1 MNKRNKDVEA
11 TKLRREDQVL
21 KDLRREYNEAA
32 KHVKEKIKTLA
43 EREQSK
49 SVIYQKKYQEQL
61 LNQINSALNSLDTVN
76 TVSDYLKDSYY
87 NGFMGALYDI
97 QGQGIPIIVP
107 FDQNALTKMISTTS
121 DNIKLSKKLYT
132 HVTAL
137 KNRVRKEVS
146 IGIAAGEMYDQV
158 AARIDRAAN
167 IGFNNAYRIART
179 EGHRVS
185 QASALE
191 AMQAAKDSGADVVK
205 QWDSTLDGRTRK
217 EHRKLDGQIRELDE
231 QFSVSGRKAMHPG
244 GFGRPEQDINCRCTV
259 LQRAK
264 WALDQDELDEL
275 KRRADFF
282 ELDKSKDFADFKKK
296 YMKAA
301 KEIEKAEEKAKETV
315 KNGLLSA
322 DNFPKEFL
330 TGAAKKRTER
340 LAEYINNLE
349 ENREGMRNLLGD
361 LPEYKAANSKM
372 LKLYN
377 NMNKLADSIELK
389 VTYKSSSGYQLAKW
403 RDMWTGETIKR
414 EIVLP
419 MLKGEN
425 ITGQIHT
432 TVHEMGHLFDSY
444 AKDVSDDALHAAL
457 MKSCFKN
464 PDALSDDMKK
474 IFKDAD
480 VKANLKRDEIK
491 RQFDEKRK
499 DLNERIDKA
508 LKDETSTY
516 SDIKKLEKELK
527 QLVKDFQAESSIEV
541 RNAMNGVNALEDIY
555 DALTGGE
562 LRESGGALYGH
573 GKDYYAQWENRAA
586 EIWAN
591 YCSLSILRPD
601 LIDELRK
608 DKPELVDALDAILDE
623 LTKEL

>member
-21 KDLRREYNEAA
+21 KDLRREYNTAA
-32 KHVKEKIKTLA
+32 ERVKEKIKTLA

-61 LNQINSALNSLDTVN
+61 LNQINSTLDSLDTVN

-87 NGFMGALYDI
+87 DGFMGALYDI

-132 HVTAL
+132 NVTAL

-217 EHRKLDGQIRELDE
+217 EHRKLDGQIAELD
-231 QFSVSGRKAMHPG
+231 QPFRVSGRKAMHPG

-301 KEIEKAEEKAKETV
+301 EKVEKTEKKGRALNSISLELDKIGVKYNPVEKFKTKPKDIIKNLAGQDRTRGSCASLGFTYIARKLGFNVLDFRDGESRSYFSKTLNIMNVFKVAGATETRKIAKSE
-315 KNGLLSA
+315 
-322 DNFPKEFL
+322 L
-330 TGAAKKRTER
+330 T
-340 LAEYINNLE
+340 
-349 ENREGMRNLLGD
+349 
-361 LPEYKAANSKM
+361 AANQL
-372 LKLYN
+372 LKQVEEGKEYYFFAGRHAAIVRNDKKEGLQY
-377 NMNKLADSIELK
+377 LELQGNDEQNGWK
-389 VTYKSSSGYQLAKW
+389 PFKTEHMTQRQMIARRFGCSSSTRYGGIAHMYDL
-403 RDMWTGETIKR
+403 
-414 EIVLP
+414 
-419 MLKGEN
+419 
-425 ITGQIHT
+425 
-432 TVHEMGHLFDSY
+432 
-444 AKDVSDDALHAAL
+444 
-457 MKSCFKN
+457 
-464 PDALSDDMKK
+464 
-474 IFKDAD
+474 
-480 VKANLKRDEIK
+480 DEIK
-491 RQFDEKRK
+491 NTDEFA
-499 DLNERIDKA
+499 DIVGYINTNES
-508 LKDETSTY
+508 E
-516 SDIKKLEKELK
+516 
-527 QLVKDFQAESSIEV
+527 QVKGA
-541 RNAMNGVNALEDIY
+541 
-555 DALTGGE
+555 GG
-562 LRESGGALYGH
+562 GM
-573 GKDYYAQWENRAA
+573 K
-586 EIWAN
+586 
-591 YCSLSILRPD
+591 
-601 LIDELRK
+601 
-608 DKPELVDALDAILDE
+608 
-623 LTKEL
+623 

>member
-11 TKLRREDQVL
+11 TKLRREDQIL
-21 KDLRREYNEAA
+21 KDLRREYNTAA
-32 KHVKEKIKTLA
+32 ERVKEKIKTLA

-61 LNQINSALNSLDTVN
+61 LNQINSALDSLDTVN

-296 YMKAA
+296 YLKAA
-301 KEIEKAEEKAKETV
+301 EKIT
-315 KNGLLSA
+315 
-322 DNFPKEFL
+322 
-330 TGAAKKRTER
+330 
-340 LAEYINNLE
+340 
-349 ENREGMRNLLGD
+349 
-361 LPEYKAANSKM
+361 
-372 LKLYN
+372 
-377 NMNKLADSIELK
+377 
-389 VTYKSSSGYQLAKW
+389 
-403 RDMWTGETIKR
+403 ETIK
-414 EIVLP
+414 
-419 MLKGEN
+419 KGTIDRSAQIYKDFTKEN
-425 ITGQIHT
+425 I
-432 TVHEMGHLFDSY
+432 D
-444 AKDVSDDALHAAL
+444 DV
-457 MKSCFKN
+457 
-464 PDALSDDMKK
+464 
-474 IFKDAD
+474 
-480 VKANLKRDEIK
+480 
-491 RQFDEKRK
+491 
-499 DLNERIDKA
+499 
-508 LKDETSTY
+508 
-516 SDIKKLEKELK
+516 
-527 QLVKDFQAESSIEV
+527 
-541 RNAMNGVNALEDIY
+541 
-555 DALTGGE
+555 
-562 LRESGGALYGH
+562 LY
-573 GKDYYAQWENRAA
+573 
-586 EIWAN
+586 
-591 YCSLSILRPD
+591 
-601 LIDELRK
+601 
-608 DKPELVDALDAILDE
+608 
-623 LTKEL
+623 

>member
-21 KDLRREYNEAA
+21 KDLRREYNTAA
-32 KHVKEKIKTLA
+32 ERVKEKIKTLA

-61 LNQINSALNSLDTVN
+61 LNQINSALDSLDTVN

-231 QFSVSGRKAMHPG
+231 QFTVSGRKAMHPG

-282 ELDKSKDFADFKKK
+282 ELDKSKDFAEFKKK
-296 YMKAA
+296 YLKAA
-301 KEIEKAEEKAKETV
+301 EKITETIKKGTIDRSAQIYKDFAKENIDDVARIVENASGNVKTVWIKYEKDLRMATTKDTRGACFSRYQGVFFNLKSDSKGFESKRFKEPPYATFFHEFGHNIDMLAGRDHKMINFSRDYKDGIFGKTIRNEVKAKLDALEPEIKAEFK
-315 KNGLLSA
+315 KNKM
-322 DNFPKEFL
+322 NPKFWFDH
-330 TGAAKKRTER
+330 
-340 LAEYINNLE
+340 
-349 ENREGMRNLLGD
+349 GM
-361 LPEYKAANSKM
+361 
-372 LKLYN
+372 
-377 NMNKLADSIELK
+377 MNEQ
-389 VTYKSSSGYQLAKW
+389 TYKSYLENGLPDYYKRKRFSVKLVYGKLKRMMQKEMKDNSYMGDLSDILEGA
-403 RDMWTGETIKR
+403 TNGEIK
-414 EIVLP
+414 L
-419 MLKGEN
+419 G
-425 ITGQIHT
+425 
-432 TVHEMGHLFDSY
+432 MGHGNSY
-444 AKDVSDDALHAAL
+444 W
-457 MKSCFKN
+457 KN
-464 PDALSDDMKK
+464 PN
-474 IFKDAD
+474 
-480 VKANLKRDEIK
+480 NLPSEAFAEFFAATMGNPDS
-491 RQFDEKRK
+491 
-499 DLNERIDKA
+499 
-508 LKDETSTY
+508 LKT
-516 SDIKKLEKELK
+516 
-527 QLVKDFQAESSIEV
+527 
-541 RNAMNGVNALEDIY
+541 
-555 DALTGGE
+555 
-562 LRESGGALYGH
+562 
-573 GKDYYAQWENRAA
+573 
-586 EIWAN
+586 
-591 YCSLSILRPD
+591 
-601 LIDELRK
+601 LRK
-608 DKPELVDALDAILDE
+608 HLPETAKVFEEMLEE
-623 LTKEL
+623 LTKEN

>member
-21 KDLRREYNEAA
+21 KDLRREYNTAA
-32 KHVKEKIKTLA
+32 ERVKEKIKTLA

-61 LNQINSALNSLDTVN
+61 LNQINSALDSLDTVN

-87 NGFMGALYDI
+87 NGFIGALYDI

-231 QFSVSGRKAMHPG
+231 QFTVSGRKAMHPG

-275 KRRADFF
+275 KRRSDFF

-301 KEIEKAEEKAKETV
+301 EKIT
-315 KNGLLSA
+315 
-322 DNFPKEFL
+322 
-330 TGAAKKRTER
+330 
-340 LAEYINNLE
+340 
-349 ENREGMRNLLGD
+349 
-361 LPEYKAANSKM
+361 
-372 LKLYN
+372 
-377 NMNKLADSIELK
+377 
-389 VTYKSSSGYQLAKW
+389 
-403 RDMWTGETIKR
+403 ETIKKGTIDR
-414 EIVLP
+414 SAQIYSTLETKHIEKIEELVQGADKRVKNIWLNHEKDFRLLNGKYNGGAHFSPRYGGVNLSVKNTFEDAKTGSMTTWFHEFGHNMDYLITKGKERLYFSESYKEGLFGKTIRNEVNNLVNSKHKDLQKEYKEAVKNLDLEWFQEHGVVPYYANEETLEVLLKSGHAKYKKANTYDFISKEIRSL
-419 MLKGEN
+419 
-425 ITGQIHT
+425 T
-432 TVHEMGHLFDSY
+432 
-444 AKDVSDDALHAAL
+444 DAQKA
-457 MKSCFKN
+457 
-464 PDALSDDMKK
+464 DLSDILEGATKAK
-474 IFKDAD
+474 I
-480 VKANLKRDEIK
+480 
-491 RQFDEKRK
+491 Q
-499 DLNERIDKA
+499 
-508 LKDETSTY
+508 
-516 SDIKKLEKELK
+516 
-527 QLVKDFQAESSIEV
+527 
-541 RNAMNGVNALEDIY
+541 
-555 DALTGGE
+555 GGW
-562 LRESGGALYGH
+562 GH
-573 GKDYYAQWENRAA
+573 GKSYWKNKEDWGRDGVATEAFA
-586 EIWAN
+586 EMYSAFVAN
-591 YCSLSILRPD
+591 PDSLETMKKYL
-601 LIDELRK
+601 
-608 DKPELVDALDAILDE
+608 PESVKVFEEMLDE
-623 LTKEL
+623 LEKGN